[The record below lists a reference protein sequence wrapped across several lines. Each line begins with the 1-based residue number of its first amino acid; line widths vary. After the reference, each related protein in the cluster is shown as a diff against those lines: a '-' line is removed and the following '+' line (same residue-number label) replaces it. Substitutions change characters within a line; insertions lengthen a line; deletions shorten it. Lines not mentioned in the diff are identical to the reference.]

1 MRFTVKFRGDEEKLI
16 SKLFKTVG
24 VGEPGGITFNEFG
37 KAAIIFS
44 IKQIVLDLKKEKEEK
59 GGEKT

>member
-37 KAAIIFS
+37 KAAII
-44 IKQIVLDLKKEKEEK
+44 VLDLKKEKEEK
-59 GGEKT
+59 GEEKT